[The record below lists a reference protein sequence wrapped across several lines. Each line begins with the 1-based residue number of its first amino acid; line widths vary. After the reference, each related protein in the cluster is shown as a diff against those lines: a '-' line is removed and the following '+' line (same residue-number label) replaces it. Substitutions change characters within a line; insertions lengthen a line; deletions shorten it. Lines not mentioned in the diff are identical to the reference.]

1 MIHKRLTAFFI
12 TASLLSI
19 GLLFA
24 GENYGAYSAALGG
37 AFAVYASGQSWT
49 DAKNGRHAN

>member
-1 MIHKRLTAFFI
+1 MIHKRLTAFAL
-12 TASLLSI
+12 TAFLLSV
-19 GLLFA
+19 GLIFA

-49 DAKNGRHAN
+49 DVKNGRKE